1 MKKRLMGDALA
12 YFITPITLFAI
23 FKGEARVYS
32 VMSTTMI
39 LIAYSIIIKYNQ
51 FRFNFTGLFF
61 SVAYTFMQSLK
72 IGLNESYHIYIYNI
86 YCLIITSIIIII
98 LNLIDK
104 NIFKQLYID
113 ILKAL
118 NFNQIQIISS
128 IKKNNLYKEFYKIT
142 AIVNIHMLI
151 LILIKSYSIFSLGKT
166 EYISNLNIEI
176 FVCSIFFIGEIMM
189 IYQFIRKA
197 KLILVKNNVKNIKF
211 VTNKAKVINFN
222 KYKNLNK

>member
-1 MKKRLMGDALA
+1 MRKRLMGDVVA
-12 YFITPITLFAI
+12 YFVAPIALFAI
-23 FKGEARVYS
+23 FKGEAKVYS

-39 LIAYSIIIKYNQ
+39 LIAYSMVIKYNQ

-72 IGLNESYHIYIYNI
+72 IGLNEPYHIHIYNI

-113 ILKAL
+113 VLKAL
-118 NFNQIQIISS
+118 NFNQIQIINS

-142 AIVNIHMLI
+142 AIVNIHMLV
-151 LILIKSYSIFSLGKT
+151 LALIKSHSIFSLSKI

-189 IYQFIRKA
+189 IYQFVKKA
-197 KLILVKNNVKNIKF
+197 KLILVKNNGKGIKL
-211 VTNKAKVINFN
+211 VTNKPKVINFN

>member
-12 YFITPITLFAI
+12 YFIAPITLFAI
-23 FKGEARVYS
+23 FKGEAKVYS

-72 IGLNESYHIYIYNI
+72 IGLNEPYHIYIYNI

-151 LILIKSYSIFSLGKT
+151 LILIKSHSIFSLGKT

-189 IYQFIRKA
+189 IYQFVRKA